1 MLPEYHGSRRGESRL
16 SRQRQGSRY
25 SAHLGVLIAVPSC
38 LTCLAARRLK
48 SARGIVQICNCI
60 VPVPPAK
67 KYSEITYPA
76 IRMRK
81 EGLMRSPTSF
91 DDLSTNKGD
100 IKSALAGIGIWSG

>member
-1 MLPEYHGSRRGESRL
+1 
-16 SRQRQGSRY
+16 
-25 SAHLGVLIAVPSC
+25 
-38 LTCLAARRLK
+38 
-48 SARGIVQICNCI
+48 
-60 VPVPPAK
+60 VPPAK